1 MKKGALIGLVCGIV
15 VMGAA
20 VIGAAAAVVLNTPSV
35 KVARGVSK
43 LFAEAA
49 EHGEMFGEQFDF
61 GKIQEIYGKGSYKNK
76 VSVNMD
82 IEGINDYAVS
92 VDGTVLCDSI
102 NEKMNEEIKIS
113 LAYYELLSIQMAVD
127 KTDVYVDIPA
137 LYDGSIVFDSRN
149 IGEQYNN
156 SIFAEYADE
165 EIADDFSLDF
175 FNQTVYDT
183 DSGVKELLELIK
195 NSEIKKDDS
204 TVSAKVGSR
213 EVKCTG
219 YLLTF
224 KKDDINR
231 FLKTLYVDAEET
243 YEVRGDLELLLY
255 MDRKNNIRQIETK
268 KAIVT
273 GGMTDQ
279 ISVALRFAGET
290 NVLETIKGKIN
301 AVEDGSEI
309 EVNFDYS
316 GIREGRSYRQTLQ
329 CKAKSELTD
338 LAAVDYSA
346 VWDLEHAGYDMD
358 IEVDVADKNYKMELG
373 GSVETDAYRFDMNF
387 DDCALYMDREK
398 VAGFD
403 GSYSVEPL
411 TEEIK
416 IPSGETRQIFE
427 FSELEFYSFVMEIAN
442 RLEDS
447 YDLLDNFGN
456 LF

>member
-49 EHGEMFGEQFDF
+49 EQGEIFGEQFDF
-61 GKIQEIYGKGSYKNK
+61 GKIQEIYEKGSYKNK

-231 FLKTLYVDAEET
+231 FLKTLYADAEET

-290 NVLETIKGKIN
+290 NVLETIKGKIS
-301 AVEDGSEI
+301 ALEDGSEI

>member
-231 FLKTLYVDAEET
+231 FLKTLYADAEET

>member
-15 VMGAA
+15 VMGIA

-49 EHGEMFGEQFDF
+49 AQERIFGGQFDF

-92 VDGTVLCDSI
+92 IDGTVLCDSI

-113 LAYYELLSIQMAVD
+113 LAYYELLSMQMAVD

-137 LYDGSIVFDSRN
+137 LYEGSLVFDSRN

-204 TVSAKVGSR
+204 TVNAKVGSR

-224 KKDDINR
+224 RKDDINR
-231 FLKTLYVDAEET
+231 FLDTLYADADES
-243 YEVRGDLELLLY
+243 YEVKGDLELLLY

-268 KAIVT
+268 KEIVT
-273 GGMTDQ
+273 GGLTDK
-279 ISVALRFAGET
+279 ISAALRFAGEA
-290 NVLETIKGKIN
+290 NVLDTIKGKIN
-301 AVEDGSEI
+301 VVEDGSEI

-316 GIREGRSYRQTLQ
+316 GIKEGRSYHQTLQ

-346 VWDLEHAGYDMD
+346 VWDLDNAGYDMD
-358 IEVDVADKNYKMELG
+358 IEVNVADKNYKMELA
-373 GSVETDAYRFDMNF
+373 GSVETDAYSFYMDF
-387 DDCALYMDREK
+387 DDCVLYMDREK

-411 TEEIK
+411 AEEVK

-427 FSELEFYSFVMEIAN
+427 FTELEFYSFVMEVVG
-442 RLEDS
+442 RLENS
-447 YDLLDNFGN
+447 YNLLDDFSN